1 MPSVTGPEQTLA
13 ALYHAFNRRDLD
25 AVLTRMHPEVDWPNA
40 WEGGRVHGRDAVR
53 AYWERQFEEVSSIV
67 EPVGFE
73 TREGG
78 GVVVVGVHQVVHDPR
93 TGDLLSDSQVR
104 HTYRFEGG
112 LITRMDVEED

>member
-1 MPSVTGPEQTLA
+1 MSGPEQTLA

-25 AVLTRMHPEVDWPNA
+25 SVLTRMHAEVDWPNA

-53 AYWERQFEEVSSIV
+53 AYWGRQFEEVSSIV

-78 GVVVVGVHQVVHDPR
+78 ESS
-93 TGDLLSDSQVR
+93 LLTS
-104 HTYRFEGG
+104 
-112 LITRMDVEED
+112 TRSSTIPAPAICSATRRSGTSTASRAT